1 MSSAFA
7 RNVPLLA
14 LCQAM
19 MVSSMSLIV
28 STSALVGY
36 NLASDKS
43 YATAPL
49 AVGLVATML
58 ASIPAALW
66 MQRVGRKAGFMV
78 ASLVGFAGAGFLALS
93 ILQHLFW
100 LFIAASA
107 LIGIFNA
114 FGNYY
119 RFTAAD
125 AVDEAHKSRAISLVL
140 AGGVIAAV
148 VGPNLANYTRSLIP
162 NAEFAASYAFVMIF
176 FVLSLVFQ
184 GFLRLPKQADLLHTH
199 ESGTT
204 RPLGEIVRQPKF
216 VVAVICGMLGY
227 GIMTFVMTAT
237 PLAMQHRHMPF
248 SDTAFVIQW
257 HVLGM
262 FVPSFFSGHLI
273 NRFGVK
279 RIMFVGAMLGLGC
292 AAINI
297 IGSTTTHFFYG
308 LLLLG
313 VSWNFLFV
321 GATALLT
328 EAYRPAEQFKTQAV
342 NDFIVFTVVA
352 VSSLS
357 AGAINHMFGW
367 EMINYSVIP
376 LYIIVLISILLLSRR
391 EERKPVDP
399 VVIAG

>member
-1 MSSAFA
+1 LSRVFT

-66 MQRVGRKAGFMV
+66 MQRIGRKAGFMI
-78 ASLVGFAGAGFLALS
+78 ASVVGFSGAGLLALS
-93 ILQHLFW
+93 ILEHLFW
-100 LFIAASA
+100 LFVAASA

-125 AVDEAHKSRAISLVL
+125 AVDDAHKSRAISLVL

-148 VGPNLANYTRSLIP
+148 VGPNLANLTKTLIP
-162 NAEFAASYAFVMIF
+162 DAEFAASYAFVMIF
-176 FVLSLVFQ
+176 FLFSLVFQ
-184 GFLRLPKQADLLHTH
+184 GFLKLPNKVDLLHTG
-199 ESGTT
+199 ESGVA
-204 RPLGEIVRQPKF
+204 RPLREIMRQPKF

-227 GIMTFVMTAT
+227 GVMTFVMTAT

-262 FVPSFFSGHLI
+262 FVPSFFTGHLI

-279 RIMFVGAMLGLGC
+279 KIMFLGALIGLAC
-292 AAINI
+292 AAINV
-297 IGSTTTHFFYG
+297 IGSTATHFFYG

-313 VSWNFLFV
+313 ISWNFLFV

-328 EAYRPAEQFKTQAV
+328 EVYTPAEQFKTQAI
-342 NDFIVFTVVA
+342 NDFVVFTVVA
-352 VSSLS
+352 VASLS
-357 AGAINHMFGW
+357 AGAINHGYGW
-367 EMINYSVIP
+367 KVINYSVIP
-376 LYIIVLISILLLSRR
+376 LYLIVLASILLLKRAERR
-391 EERKPVDP
+391 QPVDP
-399 VVIAG
+399 VVVVS

>member
-1 MSSAFA
+1 LNNSFT

-14 LCQAM
+14 LSQAM
-19 MVSSMSLIV
+19 MVSAMSLIV

-49 AVGLVATML
+49 AVGLIATMV
-58 ASIPAALW
+58 ASIPAAMW
-66 MQRVGRKAGFMV
+66 MQRIGRKAGFMT
-78 ASLVGFAGAGFLALS
+78 ASLIGIAGSGLLALS
-93 ILQHLFW
+93 ITHHLFW
-100 LFIAASA
+100 LFISASA

-125 AVDEAHKSRAISLVL
+125 AVDEEHKSRAISLVL

-148 VGPNLANYTRSLIP
+148 VGPNLANYTKFLIP
-162 NAEFAASYAFVMIF
+162 NAEFAASYAILMVFYAV
-176 FVLSLVFQ
+176 SLILQ
-184 GFLRLPKQADLLHTH
+184 GLLRLPKQTDLLHAH
-199 ESGTT
+199 EPGTA
-204 RPLGEIVRQPKF
+204 RPLREIVRQPKF
-216 VVAVICGMLGY
+216 IVAVICGMLGY
-227 GIMTFVMTAT
+227 GIMSFVMTAT

-262 FVPSFFSGHLI
+262 FVPSFFTGNLI

-279 RIMFVGAMLGLGC
+279 KIMLVGTLVGLGC

-297 IGSTTTHFFYG
+297 VGSSTTHFFYG

-313 VSWNFLFV
+313 ISWNFLFV

-328 EAYRPAEQFKTQAV
+328 ETYHPAERFKTQAV
-342 NDFIVFTVVA
+342 NDFIVFTIVA

-357 AGAINHMFGW
+357 AGVINHMFGW
-367 EMINYSVIP
+367 KVINYSVIP
-376 LYIIVLISILLLSRR
+376 LYLIALISIVMLRYTER
-391 EERKPVDP
+391 RKPVDP
-399 VVIAG
+399 VVVVG

>member
-1 MSSAFA
+1 
-7 RNVPLLA
+7 VPLLA

-49 AVGLVATML
+49 AVGLIATML

-66 MQRVGRKAGFMV
+66 MQRVGRKAGFMS
-78 ASLVGFAGAGFLALS
+78 ASVIGFAGAGLLALS
-93 ILQHLFW
+93 ITQHLFW

-107 LIGIFNA
+107 LIGLFNA

-148 VGPNLANYTRSLIP
+148 VGPNLANYTKSLIP
-162 NAEFAASYAFVMIF
+162 NADFAASYAFLMIF
-176 FVLSLVFQ
+176 YAISLLLQ
-184 GFLRLPKQADLLHTH
+184 GFLKLPKKSDLLRTK
-199 ESGTT
+199 ESGTA
-204 RPLGEIVRQPKF
+204 RPLRDIVRQEKF
-216 VVAVICGMLGY
+216 VVAVICAMLGY
-227 GIMTFVMTAT
+227 GVMSFVMTAT

-262 FVPSFFSGHLI
+262 FIPSFFTGHLI

-279 RIMFVGAMLGLGC
+279 RIMALGALLGLGST
-292 AAINI
+292 AINI
-297 IGSTTTHFFYG
+297 VGASAMHFFYG

-313 VSWNFLFV
+313 ISWNFLFV

-328 EAYRPAEQFKTQAV
+328 ETYHPSEQFKTQAV
-342 NDFIVFTVVA
+342 NDFVVFTVVA
-352 VSSLS
+352 ISSLS

-367 EMINYSVIP
+367 KVINYSAIP
-376 LYIIVLISILLLSRR
+376 LYLAALASILMLRYR
-391 EERKPVDP
+391 EKRKPVDP
-399 VVIAG
+399 VVIVG